1 MQQPV
6 HTCPSTQLLAAKL
19 CRHRGCRA
27 AQCLFRNRC
36 GQMDLP
42 PGTAEQDVAKFDGRY
57 TLTVGSLNAKLDELV
72 LVGGGRGAA
81 PHAAEQAAERRV
93 EKGGQAVMGR
103 KAAVLAELMQLTTP
117 RQMRWIVQIIL
128 GNLKARL

>member
-1 MQQPV
+1 MG
-6 HTCPSTQLLAAKL
+6 S
-19 CRHRGCRA
+19 A

-42 PGTAEQDVAKFDGRY
+42 PGTAAEDVAKFDGRY
-57 TLTVGSLNAKLDELV
+57 TLTVGALNAKLDELV
-72 LVGGGRGAA
+72 LAGGGRGAA
-81 PHAAEQAAERRV
+81 AHAAEQAAERRA
-93 EKGGQAVMGR
+93 EKGSQATMGR

-128 GNLKARL
+128 GSLKARL